1 MKKLCR
7 LCTAALT
14 SLLVLLCAGTV
25 VFTASAEEDYFI
37 LGDVTGDEVITQ
49 ADADTMLDGVAGR
62 IQFTQKQKYAAD
74 VTFDSIVDM
83 QDVYTLLKY
92 IAGKSHN
99 AYIGKKFYMQ
109 DIQSVK
115 LNKTN
120 ITLNVSES
128 DNLSV
133 ITTPYYDN
141 VTVRWYSSDSNV
153 ASVST
158 DGKIEAKGAGR
169 ATITAE
175 TYNGKTAACEVNV
188 KAGEETVTVSSA
200 SVTLGVG
207 EGYTIEGFVN
217 GKASSSKINWTSSN
231 NAVAK
236 VENNGSSA
244 VIKANNKGT
253 ATVTAQLPNGSS
265 AACKVTVKSAP
276 SSVAIT
282 PSRLTLGAGESYT
295 ISQSTNSGSYAKGFT
310 WSSSNT
316 SVATVTKTTAN
327 KAKITAKGV
336 GTATVKVKLYNG
348 KTSTCKVTVK
358 KAPSSV
364 AITPSCLTLGAG
376 ESYTIS
382 QSTNSG
388 SYAKGF
394 TWSSSN
400 KSVATVTKT
409 TANKAKI
416 TAKGV
421 GTATVTVKLYNGKTS
436 TCKVTVKKSPSSVAI
451 TPSRLTLGAGESY
464 TISQSTNDGSYAKG
478 FTWSSSNKSVA
489 TVTKTTANKAKITA
503 KGVGTA
509 TVKVRLYNGKTSTCK
524 VTVKK
529 APSSVAI
536 TPSSLTLGAGESY
549 TISQSTNSGSY
560 AKGFTWS
567 SSNKSVATVT
577 KTTANKAKITAKGVG
592 TATVTVKLYNGKTS
606 ACKVTV
612 VKTDVAKQMSSFCEY
627 NGQLYYSPYRPK
639 RSGDNTKDSDIVQ
652 GNKTIVKLLP
662 ASIRKKA
669 GQFVIDRGIIYYAE
683 KAVET
688 DPVKIN
694 VHRCNLN
701 GTNDEVICNDYLY
714 GGNYD
719 GGIIYG
725 KYFYYNSWFTRGMV
739 RLDLETMKKT
749 QISEEYPL
757 VSSTL
762 YGDKGYFINT
772 DNNNGR
778 LINGLYEYNFSND
791 TTRLL
796 AKNIS
801 PTHGIYGIY
810 QNYVY
815 CTDDGPNGSPFQG
828 VGRVSISK
836 PNGLERVRIDTLGK
850 SIGINNGYAYFYN
863 TYETDTTGN
872 SIIYYDLNKRSSTPK
887 VLKHKSNWR
896 SYGSLSPSIHE
907 LHMFGNYIA
916 YISKINKYDKDVAQ
930 YIIDVRTGKE
940 FEVSRFYVPS
950 F

>member
-1 MKKLCR
+1 MKKR
-7 LCTAALT
+7 LANSILIFLIIAAVFSTATLT
-14 SLLVLLCAGTV
+14 SITAG
-25 VFTASAEEDYFI
+25 AE
-37 LGDVTGDEVITQ
+37 
-49 ADADTMLDGVAGR
+49 
-62 IQFTQKQKYAAD
+62 
-74 VTFDSIVDM
+74 TFDNY
-83 QDVYTLLKY
+83 QYT
-92 IAGKSHN
+92 
-99 AYIGKKFYMQ
+99 
-109 DIQSVK
+109 V
-115 LNKTN
+115 
-120 ITLNVSES
+120 
-128 DNLSV
+128 
-133 ITTPYYDN
+133 
-141 VTVRWYSSDSNV
+141 DSNKKV
-153 ASVST
+153 NIIG
-158 DGKIEAKGAGR
+158 D
-169 ATITAE
+169 
-175 TYNGKTAACEVNV
+175 KTKK
-188 KAGEETVTVSSA
+188 KAPISM
-200 SVTLGVG
+200 
-207 EGYTIEGFVN
+207 
-217 GKASSSKINWTSSN
+217 
-231 NAVAK
+231 
-236 VENNGSSA
+236 
-244 VIKANNKGT
+244 
-253 ATVTAQLPNGSS
+253 
-265 AACKVTVKSAP
+265 
-276 SSVAIT
+276 AIT
-282 PSRLTLGAGESYT
+282 PSRLTLGVGESYT
-295 ISQSTNSGSYAKGFT
+295 ISQSTNDGSYAK
-310 WSSSNT
+310 
-316 SVATVTKTTAN
+316 V
-327 KAKITAKGV
+327 
-336 GTATVKVKLYNG
+336 
-348 KTSTCKVTVK
+348 
-358 KAPSSV
+358 
-364 AITPSCLTLGAG
+364 
-376 ESYTIS
+376 
-382 QSTNSG
+382 
-388 SYAKGF
+388 F

-409 TANKAKI
+409 TANKARV

-421 GTATVTVKLYNGKTS
+421 GTATVKVKLYNGRTS
-436 TCKVTVKKSPSSVAI
+436 TCKVTVRKAPSSVAI

-592 TATVTVKLYNGKTS
+592 TATVTVKLYNGRTS
-606 ACKVTV
+606 TCKVTV
-612 VKTDVAKQMSSFCEY
+612 VKSNVAKQMSSFCEY
-627 NGQLYYSPYRPK
+627 NGQLYYSSYRPK
-639 RSGDNTKDSDIVQ
+639 RSGDNTKDSDIVE

-694 VHRCNLN
+694 VHRCNLK

-778 LINGLYEYNFSND
+778 LINGLYEYNFSNC

-815 CTDDGPNGSPFQG
+815 CTSDGPNGSPFQG

-916 YISKINKYDKDVAQ
+916 YIDNISKYDKDVAQ

-940 FEVSRFYVPS
+940 FEVSRFYLPS